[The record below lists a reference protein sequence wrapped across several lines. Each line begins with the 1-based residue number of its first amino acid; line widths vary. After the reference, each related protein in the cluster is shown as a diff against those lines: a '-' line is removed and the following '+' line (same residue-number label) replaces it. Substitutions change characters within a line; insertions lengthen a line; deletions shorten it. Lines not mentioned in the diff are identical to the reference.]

1 MAAVNNETTT
11 TSQRAGGSTPRLVAG
26 GVLILIGALWL
37 LERAGAVD
45 LNATTVFALATL
57 VVGLALMVL
66 SRKGSHSGLVV
77 LGIVLAVI
85 TGLTALAPV
94 EGFQGGV
101 GDRRVEVTRAS
112 DIASSYEVAMGT
124 LTIDLSGIEDQGHL
138 GTLTARV
145 GMGEMVIQVPEG
157 MGVEVRAQVAAG
169 EVDLFGEKVGGV
181 GVEETQRSPGFDEAE
196 QQLVIDAEVFMGR
209 VEVRER

>member
-1 MAAVNNETTT
+1 MAAVNSEA
-11 TSQRAGGSTPRLVAG
+11 SREAGRQTPRLVAG

-37 LERAGAVD
+37 LERTGAID
-45 LNATTVFALATL
+45 LNVTTVLALATL
-57 VVGLALMVL
+57 LVGLALMVL
-66 SRKGSHSGLVV
+66 SREGSHSGLVV
-77 LGIVLAVI
+77 LGIILAVV

-101 GDRRVEVTRAS
+101 GDRRVEVNRAS

-124 LTIDLSGIEDQGHL
+124 LTIDLSGIEDQGNL

-169 EVDLFGEKVGGV
+169 EVNLFGESVGGV
-181 GVEETQRSPGFDEAE
+181 GVEDTQRSPGFEDAD

-209 VEVRER
+209 VEVRQR

>member
-1 MAAVNNETTT
+1 MAAVNSEAT
-11 TSQRAGGSTPRLVAG
+11 REAGRQTPRLVAG

-37 LERAGAVD
+37 LERTGAID
-45 LNATTVFALATL
+45 LNVTTVLALATML
-57 VVGLALMVL
+57 VGLALMVL
-66 SRKGSHSGLVV
+66 SREGSHSGLVV
-77 LGIVLAVI
+77 LGIILAVV

-101 GDRRVEVTRAS
+101 GDRRVEVNRAS
-112 DIASSYEVAMGT
+112 DIASGYEVAMGT
-124 LTIDLSGIEDQGHL
+124 LTIDLSGIEDQGNL

-169 EVDLFGEKVGGV
+169 EVNLFGESVGGV
-181 GVEETQRSPGFDEAE
+181 GVEETQRSPGFEDAD
-196 QQLVIDAEVFMGR
+196 QQLIIDAEVFMGR
-209 VEVRER
+209 VEVRQR

>member
-1 MAAVNNETTT
+1 MAAVNSEAT
-11 TSQRAGGSTPRLVAG
+11 REAGRQTPRLVAG

-37 LERAGAVD
+37 LERTGAID
-45 LNATTVFALATL
+45 LNVTTVLALATL
-57 VVGLALMVL
+57 LVGLALMVL
-66 SRKGSHSGLVV
+66 SREGSHSGLVV
-77 LGIVLAVI
+77 LGIILAVV

-101 GDRRVEVTRAS
+101 GDRRVEVNRAS

-124 LTIDLSGIEDQGHL
+124 LTIDLSGIEDQGNL

-169 EVDLFGEKVGGV
+169 EVNLFGESVGGV
-181 GVEETQRSPGFDEAE
+181 GVEDTQRSPGFEDAD

-209 VEVRER
+209 VEVRQR